1 MAWVLVTGEDVSFL
15 KDTLHVLRPAGYE
28 VIAVPDGPTAL
39 QLLVDL
45 AHTRDLVVL
54 LRTRMGQM
62 DAALFLT
69 AVASDPDHL
78 RWNHAYLLL
87 SERPNNLPAD
97 LNPYLDVLAAVVAPP
112 ANASDVDGWAD
123 LLDAL
128 DLAARQLPSHQPPTA
143 NSQPTL

>member
-15 KDTLHVLRPAGYE
+15 KGTLQVLRPAGYE
-28 VIAVPDGPTAL
+28 VVAVPDGPTAL

-62 DAALFLT
+62 DAAEFLT

-78 RWNHAYLLL
+78 RWNHAYVLLD
-87 SERPNNLPAD
+87 EHPNDLPAD
-97 LNPYLDVLAAVVAPP
+97 LDPYLDLLAALAAPP
-112 ANASDVDGWAD
+112 SDTADADGWAD

-128 DLAARQLPSHQPPTA
+128 DLVVRQLP
-143 NSQPTL
+143 